1 MPSINDQSGFV
12 VGKFRL
18 ARDPG
23 AIRTEHLRDV
33 GVVIEGGISENR

>member
-18 ARDPG
+18 ARD
-23 AIRTEHLRDV
+23 A
-33 GVVIEGGISENR
+33 GVVVNQNPR